1 VTLSVGLL
9 VVRRCGVES
18 CLDSAKMD
26 ALHLFDHGLTSFSLG
41 EVVIGKSEI
50 FPLEHRWALPHHLI
64 S

>member
-1 VTLSVGLL
+1 
-9 VVRRCGVES
+9 
-18 CLDSAKMD
+18 MD
-26 ALHLFDHGLTSFSLG
+26 ALHLFDHGLPSFSLG